1 MPRAPGPRTTV
12 KQKPGRDM
20 PESCRNGEADV
31 PRFASDTPIW
41 PTSNISE
48 RGVRPL
54 KAQHKI
60 SGRLTSDDVT

>member
-1 MPRAPGPRTTV
+1 MELKTLTWNIG
-12 KQKPGRDM
+12 G
-20 PESCRNGEADV
+20 RNGEADV